1 LFRIFWRKGWIESG
15 IDRPIVEEVRRVKKL
30 SIAIPIV
37 VLALAIFLFFAI
49 RGHWDLWK
57 SNATLQKTNDAYVTG
72 DQIPL
77 STRVSG
83 TVQRVDVQDYQLV
96 KAGQPII
103 ELDNSDYQA
112 TVDEAQAAISA
123 ARAELSANQDAKRAA
138 DASVDAAKATIEQA
152 QAAADSA
159 QAGIDA
165 AQAQVTQATSEYQR
179 QETLLANRAATRQ
192 QFEQVQEA
200 RDAAQAALQS
210 RRADLLRAK
219 ATVAS
224 SRSALAGALQQR
236 AALDSKDAGLHAQI
250 AAKTAAVT
258 IAKVNLA
265 YTKIQAPAD
274 GQVGRLQVHPGQ
286 LVGVGVQVIDFIPA
300 GAWIEANLL
309 ETQLAHVRVGD
320 TADIKID
327 AYPSQVL
334 HGHVSEIAPASGS
347 ATALLPPDN
356 ATGNFTKVVQ
366 RVPVKILL
374 DGKTSPDILRPGLSV
389 EVTVHTNQIE
399 TTSSA
404 TAQ

>member
-1 LFRIFWRKGWIESG
+1 
-15 IDRPIVEEVRRVKKL
+15 VKKW
-30 SIAIPIV
+30 SVAIPIL
-37 VLALAIFLFFAI
+37 VLAVAVFLLFAI
-49 RGHWDLWK
+49 RGNWDSWK
-57 SNATLQKTNDAYVTG
+57 SDATLQKTNDAYVTG

-83 TVQRVDVQDYQLV
+83 TVQRVGVQDYQAV
-96 KAGQPII
+96 KAGQSIL
-103 ELDNSDYQA
+103 ELDNSDYQG

-138 DASVDAAKATIEQA
+138 DASIDAAKAAVEQA
-152 QAAADSA
+152 QAAADAA

-165 AQAQVTQATSEYQR
+165 AQAQVTQAVSEYQR

-192 QFEQVQEA
+192 QFEQVQES

-210 RRADLLRAK
+210 RRADLMRSK
-219 ATVAS
+219 AAVAS
-224 SRSALAGALQQR
+224 SRAAVAGALQQR
-236 AALDSKDAGLHAQI
+236 AALNAKDAALQAQI
-250 AAKTAAVT
+250 AAKTAGVT
-258 IAKVNLA
+258 IAKVSLA

-274 GQVGRLQVHPGQ
+274 GRVGRLKVHPGQ
-286 LVGVGVQVIDFIPA
+286 LVGAGVQVVDFVQD
-300 GAWIEANLL
+300 GAWVEANFL

-327 AYPSQVL
+327 AYPSQIL

-374 DGKTSPDILRPGLSV
+374 DGEPSGDILRPGLSA
-389 EVTVHTNQIE
+389 EVTVHTDRQE
-399 TTSSA
+399 TTEATRPA
-404 TAQ
+404 TAR